1 MAKKPKKKRSNSNVI
16 VVNKKAS
23 FKYHLTDRF
32 EAGMVLTG
40 SEIKSLRDKK
50 ANLTDSYAVIE
61 KGEAWLQSVHIS
73 PYANAV
79 HTNHEPRRRRKLLLH
94 KKEIDKLTGK
104 LAEKGLTLVPVKM
117 YFKNGRAK
125 VELALAK
132 GKKLFDK
139 RETIKERDTK
149 RKLERVIRT
158 HKH

>member
-1 MAKKPKKKRSNSNVI
+1 MAKKSKKKKKAEGDII

-32 EAGMVLTG
+32 EAGIVLTG
-40 SEIKSLRDKK
+40 SEVKSLRDKK
-50 ANLTDSYAVIE
+50 ANLTDSYAIID
-61 KGEAWLQSVHIS
+61 KGEAWLLNAHIS
-73 PYANAV
+73 PYGHAF
-79 HTNHEPRRRRKLLLH
+79 HTNHEPKRPRKLLLH
-94 KKEIDKLTGK
+94 KKEIRKLTGH

-139 RETIKERDTK
+139 REAIKERES
-149 RKLERVIRT
+149 RRSLERTFKTRR
-158 HKH
+158 